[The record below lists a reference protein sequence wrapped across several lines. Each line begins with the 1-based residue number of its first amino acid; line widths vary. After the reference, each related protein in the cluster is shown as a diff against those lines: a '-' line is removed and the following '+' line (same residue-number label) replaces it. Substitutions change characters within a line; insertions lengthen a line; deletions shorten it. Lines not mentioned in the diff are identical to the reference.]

1 MSHDLAA
8 ELAGYRDELSR
19 AEQYGNKGRVAAV
32 RAEVARVE
40 SLLSDGPTSDA
51 SADADPPASQ
61 DASASVPLERAVT
74 KSRNSTS
81 EKG

>member
-19 AEQYGNKGRVAAV
+19 AEQYGNKGRAAAV

-40 SLLSDGPTSDA
+40 SLLSDGSTPDA
-51 SADADPPASQ
+51 SADAEPPAS
-61 DASASVPLERAVT
+61 ERAVT
-74 KSRNSTS
+74 PKGRPAAPHHT